1 MKKKIAR
8 YAFLVLALL
17 QGGSV
22 AGQAADLV
30 VGPDESISSLK
41 QALEL
46 ARPGDTILLK
56 SGVYQEGTVLVD
68 KSVQIIGQ
76 GFPVLDGE
84 DEYQIMTVTADNVVI
99 RGIEFRNVG
108 VSFVEDNAAIKL
120 EGVSG
125 ARIVENRFIEAFFG
139 VYLAQSQKT
148 LIEGNEF
155 YGTGTREA
163 TTGNGIHLWYC
174 KEITIRNNKI
184 NGHRDGIYFE
194 FVEDSKVERNLSW
207 GNLRYGLHFMFSDR
221 CEYLKNVFRQNGA
234 GVAVMYTHNMSM
246 HDNLFEKNWGSA
258 AFGLLLKEITDSYI
272 TNNRF
277 YKNSIGLYT
286 EGSNRLHVREN
297 TFEENGWAVKIMA
310 NSMESEFVRNN
321 FINNTFDVA
330 TNSRQNFNTFD
341 SNYWSS
347 YTGYDLNRDGIGD
360 VPFRPVRLFSYIVE
374 KQQTAMILS
383 RSFFIDI
390 LDIAERIVP
399 MLTPETL
406 VDAHPRIKKL
416 NVPTGDKENEG

>member
-1 MKKKIAR
+1 MKRQAGIAVFL
-8 YAFLVLALL
+8 YAVFIFSGSAVL
-17 QGGSV
+17 Q
-22 AGQAADLV
+22 AGQIL
-30 VGPDESISSLK
+30 VGPQEKITSLG
-41 QALEL
+41 QAVEL
-46 ARPGDTILLK
+46 AAPGDTILIK
-56 SGVYQEGTVLVD
+56 PGHYKEGPVLID
-68 KSVQIIGQ
+68 KSLRIIGE
-76 GFPVLDGE
+76 GFPVFDGE
-84 DEYQIMTVTADNVVI
+84 DEHQIMTVTADDVLI
-99 RGIEFRNVG
+99 QGIEFHNVG

-125 ARIVENRFIEAFFG
+125 ARIINNRFYDAFFG
-139 VYLAQSQKT
+139 VYLAKSQKS
-148 LIEGNEF
+148 LLEDNEF
-155 YGTGTREA
+155 YGTGKRE
-163 TTGNGIHLWYC
+163 TTSGNGIHLWYC
-174 KEITIRNNKI
+174 KEITVRNNKI

-194 FVEDSKVERNLSW
+194 FVEDSIIEGNLSW

-221 CEYLKNVFRQNGA
+221 CEYLNNTFRHNGA
-234 GVAVMYTHNMSM
+234 GVAVMYTRNMIM

-258 AFGLLLKEITDSYI
+258 AFGLLLKEITDSRI

-286 EGSNRLHVREN
+286 EGSNRMHVAEN
-297 TFEENGWAVKIMA
+297 VFEENGWAVKVMA
-310 NSMESEFVRNN
+310 NSMENVFTRNN
-321 FINNTFDVA
+321 FISNTFDVA

-341 SNYWSS
+341 GNYWSS
-347 YTGYDLNRDGIGD
+347 YTGYDLDRNGIGD

-406 VDAHPRIKKL
+406 VDAHPLTKPL
-416 NVPTGDKENEG
+416 NLSTGVKENEG